1 MFMFTSAE
9 QLNMQMASI
18 IAISIIAIII
28 IAILALTEMAAG

>member
-18 IAISIIAIII
+18 ITISIIAIII